1 MTYIN
6 DSASNAVRPSNEQVC
21 TSFLCTNAVLNRMV
35 QADDVVTLEMVE
47 GHLQIKDRANDYI
60 NRGNLLENW
69 SFLDFFLGTYEG
81 HPLKNKDSTRGRKP
95 SVRVPYR
102 EGSGRDSRCRII
114 KSPGHKTM
122 PYFPGR
128 WFPKQDLEDE
138 NGLFEASMLALL
150 KPW

>member
-1 MTYIN
+1 
-6 DSASNAVRPSNEQVC
+6 
-21 TSFLCTNAVLNRMV
+21 MV

-60 NRGNLLENW
+60 DRGNLLENW

-128 WFPKQDLEDE
+128 WFLKQDLEDE